1 MKYLYLLLIC
11 FSCFA
16 LVNGQSVGVNNPN
29 PAASALLD
37 IKSSNKGVLLPRMST
52 TNRELIANPAN
63 GLLVFD
69 TDRKS
74 LFLFDSSA
82 GWKILVAQDPNSA
95 NSYSN
100 NQQIIP
106 SGIVAGSEF
115 YADQLGSSVAVWND
129 YAFIG
134 APGAYNRSG
143 YVLVYHLVNDQWQF
157 KQILKPNTPVDNMK
171 FGITVKAKENYL
183 FVGATAD
190 NNFVPVNC
198 GAVYVYSLSGS
209 NWVFQ
214 SRLLPSAAIN
224 NGTFGTY
231 MDVNTN
237 ADQLVVYGAGNS
249 LINIFKRSGSI
260 WGAPQAITLANVT
273 DIAMQQDGDLIACG
287 VINSTETINNISY
300 NYPGKVKIYLK
311 SGSNYV
317 FNTDIVNPS
326 PANDDNFGKKLSF
339 GQNYSNLYYILLVG
353 STNQVQI
360 GSIYIAT
367 QAPFPFQY
375 NFTGAYSATLNGN
388 EDFGNWISK
397 AYPNVSN
404 FYFSGVSE
412 YFFAGDNEK
421 IAVYASGGGA
431 AWFAKKGGSI
441 TLPEAV
447 SYINFGTKYSMDT
460 YASSVGF
467 NTSPTHVVIGTPY
480 ANDGKGAF
488 YFLKF

>member
-1 MKYLYLLLIC
+1 MKYLYLLLITC
-11 FSCFA
+11 GYCA
-16 LVNGQSVGVNNPN
+16 LLHGQSVGVNNTN
-29 PAASALLD
+29 PAASAVLD
-37 IKSSNKGVLLPRMST
+37 IKSNNKGVLLPRMT
-52 TNRELIANPAN
+52 TANRESILKPAN
-63 GLLVFD
+63 GLLLFD

-82 GWKILVAQDPNSA
+82 GWKILVAQDPNSV
-95 NSYSN
+95 NSYNS
-100 NQQIIP
+100 NQQAVP

-115 YADQLGSSVAVWND
+115 YPDLLGSSVAIWND

-134 APGAYNRSG
+134 APGLYNGRSG

-157 KQILKPNTPVDNMK
+157 QQVIKPNTAVDNMK
-171 FGITVKAKENYL
+171 FGVTVRAKENYL
-183 FVGATAD
+183 FVGATGD
-190 NNFVPVNC
+190 NNSVPVNC
-198 GAVYVYSLSGS
+198 GAVYVYSLSGAL
-209 NWVFQ
+209 WQ
-214 SRLLPSAAIN
+214 YQTRLLPSAAITD
-224 NGTFGTY
+224 GAFGTY

-237 ADQLVVYGAGNS
+237 ADQLVVYSTGNN
-249 LINIFKRSGSI
+249 LINIFKRSGSL
-260 WGAPQAITLANVT
+260 WGSPQAITLANVT
-273 DIAMQQDGDLIACG
+273 DIAMQPDGDLIACG
-287 VINSTETINNISY
+287 VVNSTETINNISY
-300 NYPGKVKIYLK
+300 NKPGKVKLYLK
-311 SGSNYV
+311 SGSNYI
-317 FNTDIVNPS
+317 FSTDIINPS

-339 GQNYSNLYYILLVG
+339 GQNYGSVFYIILVG

-360 GSIYIAT
+360 GSINISTPAV
-367 QAPFPFQY
+367 Y
-375 NFTGAYSATLNGN
+375 NFNGSYSVNLNGN
-388 EDFGNWISK
+388 EGFGNWISK

-404 FYFSGVSE
+404 FNSSGVSE

-441 TLPEAV
+441 SLPETV

-467 NTSPTHVVIGTPY
+467 NTSPSHVVIGTPY